1 MNVWDMTYDMWIVML
16 DGLEQIKE
24 QLEEENRRNG

>member
-1 MNVWDMTYDMWIVML
+1 MNVWDMAYDMWIVML